1 MRQIVK
7 EFIQWLRQFLRE
19 RFHQDN
25 PLFPYYLSI
34 VISFVLF
41 VISLNVFVEITE
53 DLKEDELT
61 AFDDTV
67 SATIQ
72 SFRTPS
78 LTPVFEFITHMGDR
92 IAYFIAALIV
102 AAFFYFKYG
111 RWKFTL
117 QTILVLL
124 LSSLSNVVLKK
135 VIDRERPSFEH
146 LVSVSTLSYPSGHS
160 MSAMAFYGF
169 LIYLSFRF
177 SQSWGPKLFAFFG
190 FGLLILLIGIS
201 RVYLGVHYP
210 SDVVAGF
217 MGGLI
222 WVAFCAVIF
231 NIIDIYRQKEANNE
245 KE

>member
-1 MRQIVK
+1 MRQIIK
-7 EFIQWLRQFLRE
+7 NIILWLRQFLRE

-25 PLFPYYLSI
+25 PLFSYYLTI
-34 VISFVLF
+34 LISFVIF
-41 VISLNVFVEITE
+41 VVSLNLFVEITE
-53 DLKEDELT
+53 DLRENELT
-61 AFDDTV
+61 AFDDRI

-72 SFRTPS
+72 SYRSPL
-78 LTPVFEFITHMGDR
+78 LTPVFEFITHLGDR
-92 IAYFIAALIV
+92 VAYFIAALIV

-135 VIDRERPSFEH
+135 VINRERPTFEH
-146 LVSVSTLSYPSGHS
+146 LVAVSTLSYPSGHS

-177 SQSWGPKLFAFFG
+177 SGSWWAKFASLIG

-210 SDVVAGF
+210 SDVIAGF

-222 WVAFCAVIF
+222 WVAFCVVIF
-231 NIIDIYRQKEANNE
+231 NIVDLYRQKEANNE

>member
-1 MRQIVK
+1 MRQIIK
-7 EFIQWLRQFLRE
+7 NIILWLRQFLRE

-25 PLFPYYLSI
+25 PLFPYYLTI
-34 VISFVLF
+34 LISFIIF
-41 VISLNVFVEITE
+41 VISLNAFVEITE
-53 DLKEDELT
+53 GLKDDGLT
-61 AFDDTV
+61 VFDDAV
-67 SATIQ
+67 SAAVQ
-72 SFRTPS
+72 SYRNES
-78 LTPVFEFITHMGDR
+78 LTKVFEFITHLGDR
-92 IAYFIAALIV
+92 VAYSV
-102 AAFFYFKYG
+102 AAVMVATFFFFKYG

-135 VIDRERPSFEH
+135 VINRARPTLEH
-146 LVSVSTLSYPSGHS
+146 LVAVSTLSYPSGHS

-177 SQSWGPKLFAFFG
+177 SRSWGPKLLAFFG

-210 SDVVAGF
+210 SDVIAGF
-217 MGGLI
+217 VGGLI
-222 WVAFCAVIF
+222 WVAFCVVVF
-231 NIIDIYRQKEANNE
+231 NIIDLYRQKEGNNE